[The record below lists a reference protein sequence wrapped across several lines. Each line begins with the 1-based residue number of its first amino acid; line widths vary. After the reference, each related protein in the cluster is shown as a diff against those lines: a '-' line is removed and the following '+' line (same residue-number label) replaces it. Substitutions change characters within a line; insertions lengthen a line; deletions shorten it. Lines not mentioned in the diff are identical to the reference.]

1 MKKRVLVVED
11 DANLSALLR
20 ENLVFEG
27 FEVDCVADGDEVL
40 ARSKRF
46 MPDLI
51 VLDITLPNTN
61 GFDLCRALRRHGAT
75 PILIVSAR
83 TQKADKLRGLHL
95 GADDYLTKPFDLDEF
110 LARVNAVLRR
120 TRPAADEL
128 VLGSITIDF
137 ILRTARQGTKEVHLT
152 HREFELL
159 KYLAERP
166 GQVVPREELL
176 QELWEYPDVALTR
189 SVDHA
194 IARLRKKIEP
204 DPEHPRFIHTAVGS
218 GYSLTSEFTGAVATK
233 KSR

>member
-75 PILIVSAR
+75 PKS
-83 TQKADKLRGLHL
+83 
-95 GADDYLTKPFDLDEF
+95 
-110 LARVNAVLRR
+110 
-120 TRPAADEL
+120 
-128 VLGSITIDF
+128 
-137 ILRTARQGTKEVHLT
+137 
-152 HREFELL
+152 
-159 KYLAERP
+159 
-166 GQVVPREELL
+166 
-176 QELWEYPDVALTR
+176 ALT
-189 SVDHA
+189 A
-194 IARLRKKIEP
+194 N
-204 DPEHPRFIHTAVGS
+204 
-218 GYSLTSEFTGAVATK
+218 GAWV
-233 KSR
+233 

>member
-11 DANLSALLR
+11 DSNLAALLR
-20 ENLVFEG
+20 ENLLFEG
-27 FEVDCVADGDEVL
+27 FEVECVADGDVVL
-40 ARSKRF
+40 ARAKRF

-51 VLDITLPNTN
+51 VLDITLPNVN
-61 GFDLCRALRRHGAT
+61 GFELCRVLRRNGAV

-110 LARVNAVLRR
+110 LARANAILRR
-120 TRPAADEL
+120 ARPATDEL
-128 VLGSITIDF
+128 MLGDIAIDF
-137 ILRTARQGTKEVHLT
+137 ILRTAKRGAKDVHLT

-166 GQVVPREELL
+166 GRVVPREELL
-176 QELWEYPDVALTR
+176 QELWEYPDTALTR

-194 IARLRKKIEP
+194 IARLRKKVEP
-204 DPEHPRFIHTAVGS
+204 DPERPRFIHTAVGS
-218 GYSLTSEFTGAVATK
+218 GYCLTSHVTSAK